1 MENNILK
8 DLFVQKRYDEVID
21 MLKSLYCDLFVD
33 MLTYKNI
40 DFSNYKKDNFY
51 SMESFVKVNYPCFSD
66 ALTYVEAT
74 GSNPDN
80 SYLDYINALL
90 STYILMKDN
99 YKADTYVRND
109 TVNDI
114 IEELDEFD
122 QIDEV
127 DTEE

>member
-1 MENNILK
+1 
-8 DLFVQKRYDEVID
+8 
-21 MLKSLYCDLFVD
+21 
-33 MLTYKNI
+33 
-40 DFSNYKKDNFY
+40 
-51 SMESFVKVNYPCFSD
+51 MESFVKVNYPCFSD

-122 QIDEV
+122 QIDEF